1 MAMAVASTVN
11 TYYLPLIF
19 PSGQEWII
27 ILIVGIVLF
36 GRRLPEV
43 GKQVGK
49 TIIQLRQG
57 MQKLRDEIDLD
68 GDLREVKNTMTDVQY
83 DIEESV
89 DVDTRRIAMDPQ
101 HLLED
106 LTDEAL
112 SAPAPEATDEVKDVP
127 PASGSLFVREAT
139 EAEDE
144 MEKSRDE
151 EKNP

>member
-1 MAMAVASTVN
+1 MAAAIAT
-11 TYYLPLIF
+11 TQYLALIF

-43 GKQVGK
+43 GKQVGR

-68 GDLREVKNTMTDVQY
+68 EDLREMKDTVTDVQY
-83 DIEESV
+83 DLRASADV
-89 DVDTRRIAMDPQ
+89 DADTRRIAMDPQ
-101 HLLED
+101 RLLED

-112 SAPAPEATDEVKDVP
+112 SAPAPEAPDEVKDVP
-127 PASGSLFVREAT
+127 PPGGSLFVREAQG
-139 EAEDE
+139 AEDTE
-144 MEKSRDE
+144 DE
-151 EKNP
+151 SDDLKDS

>member
-1 MAMAVASTVN
+1 MAVATVS
-11 TYYLPLIF
+11 LIF

-43 GKQVGK
+43 GRQVGR

-68 GDLREVKNTMTDVQY
+68 ADLREVKETVTDVEY
-83 DIEESV
+83 DLRQNV
-89 DVDTRRIAMDPQ
+89 DVEEDLGLDEDTRRIARDPKG
-101 HLLED
+101 LLED

-112 SAPAPEATDEVKDVP
+112 SAPAPPDADDVEGKVEDVP
-127 PASGSLFVREAT
+127 PAGGSLFVKEA
-139 EAEDE
+139 AEE
-144 MEKSRDE
+144 NEVE
-151 EKNP
+151 EKGS

>member
-1 MAMAVASTVN
+1 MAVVPVS
-11 TYYLPLIF
+11 LIF

-43 GKQVGK
+43 GKQVGR

-68 GDLREVKNTMTDVQY
+68 ADLREVKETVTDVQY
-83 DIEESV
+83 DLRESV
-89 DVDTRRIAMDPQ
+89 DVEEDLGLDEDTRRIARDPKG
-101 HLLED
+101 LLED

-112 SAPAPEATDEVKDVP
+112 SAPAPAPPEAGENSDEVKDVP
-127 PASGSLFVREAT
+127 QAGGSLFVKEA
-139 EAEDE
+139 AE
-144 MEKSRDE
+144 E
-151 EKNP
+151 EKKGE

>member
-1 MAMAVASTVN
+1 MTVALVS
-11 TYYLPLIF
+11 LIF

-43 GKQVGK
+43 GKQVGR

-68 GDLREVKNTMTDVQY
+68 QDLREVKDTVTDVRY
-83 DIEESV
+83 DLQESA
-89 DVDTRRIAMDPQ
+89 DVGLDADTRRIAMDPQ

-106 LTDEAL
+106 LTDEAM
-112 SAPAPEATDEVKDVP
+112 SAPAPEAEVEVKDVP
-127 PASGSLFVREAT
+127 PPEGSLFVREAAET
-139 EAEDE
+139 ED
-144 MEKSRDE
+144 KKDQGGDGNGGS
-151 EKNP
+151 

>member
-1 MAMAVASTVN
+1 MAAAIAT
-11 TYYLPLIF
+11 TQYLALIF

-68 GDLREVKNTMTDVQY
+68 GDLREVKDTMTGVQY
-83 DIEESV
+83 DLQESV
-89 DVDTRRIAMDPQ
+89 DVDTRRIAVDPQ

-112 SAPAPEATDEVKDVP
+112 SAPAPKATDEVKDVP
-127 PASGSLFVREAT
+127 PPSGSLFVQEAA
-139 EAEDE
+139 EAKDE
-144 MEKSRDE
+144 T
-151 EKNP
+151 EKNREEEENS

>member
-1 MAMAVASTVN
+1 MAVTVASTVN

-68 GDLREVKNTMTDVQY
+68 GDLREVKDTMADVQY
-83 DIEESV
+83 DLEESV
-89 DVDTRRIAMDPQ
+89 DVDTRRIAVDPQ
-101 HLLED
+101 HLLEN

-112 SAPAPEATDEVKDVP
+112 SAPSPESPDKVKDVP
-127 PASGSLFVREAT
+127 PPGGSLFVQEAA
-139 EAEDE
+139 EAKDE
-144 MEKSRDE
+144 GEKRDE

>member
-1 MAMAVASTVN
+1 MAMAIATARF
-11 TYYLPLIF
+11 LAIIF

-43 GKQVGK
+43 GKQVGR

-68 GDLREVKNTMTDVQY
+68 EDLREVKESVIDVQH
-83 DIEESV
+83 DLQESV
-89 DVDTRRIAMDPQ
+89 DEPRVAMDPRR
-101 HLLED
+101 LLDD

-112 SAPAPEATDEVKDVP
+112 SAPGP
-127 PASGSLFVREAT
+127 S
-139 EAEDE
+139 EDE
-144 MEKSRDE
+144 GESEGESER
-151 EKNP
+151 